1 VPTSHCL
8 RNISVN
14 LNEETYGKK
23 IHKLIS
29 YQKLMYKTFCM
40 HKCWEA
46 EFLNTI
52 NSGELILKWILLLL
66 SIAVVDTYPVFSISI
81 IVNLLYVSHMYE
93 CIRNPQ
99 HTWWGQRTTCRMEFS
114 PSMSILQAEAYHWPI
129 RGFLNTIINA
139 LSSMSHLVLTLM
151 NNMLVPIFRK
161 ETESSQII
169 HWVSTGSRWLTQTRL
184 HGVTLSKNYLAEC
197 ERSHCVKDHTVWKIT
212 RIDTVSCY

>member
-1 VPTSHCL
+1 MNFV
-8 RNISVN
+8 
-14 LNEETYGKK
+14 
-23 IHKLIS
+23 
-29 YQKLMYKTFCM
+29 
-40 HKCWEA
+40 A
-46 EFLNTI
+46 TI
-52 NSGELILKWILLLL
+52 NCSSWYL
-66 SIAVVDTYPVFSISI
+66 SSVFYKYN
-81 IVNLLYVSHMYE
+81 VNLLYVSHMYE

-169 HWVSTGSRWLTQTRL
+169 HWVSTGSRWLIQTRL

-197 ERSHCVKDHTVWKIT
+197 ERSHCVKDHKDWHSILLLGMLGPSPSLNLLEGWEWSLKSRKRTKRRETSSKQIPFLRKMYPV
-212 RIDTVSCY
+212 